1 MGARINPDDIQFR
14 KDADYY
20 MDPIGLATILI
31 EEYIDYGKER
41 EQMIAEGL
49 PTEHIW
55 YFDGILR
62 RTETIL
68 DRLGVEN
75 IPVVGND

>member
-31 EEYIDYGKER
+31 EEMIDWGIER
-41 EQMIAEGL
+41 DRMIIEKL
-49 PTEHIW
+49 PIEHIW
-55 YFDGILR
+55 YFDGLLR

-75 IPVVGND
+75 IPVVGDC

>member
-20 MDPIGLATILI
+20 MDPIGLAVILM
-31 EEYIDYGKER
+31 EEYVDYGIER
-41 EQMIAEGL
+41 DRMIFEGL

>member
-1 MGARINPDDIQFR
+1 MGARINADDIQFR

-20 MDPIGLATILI
+20 MDPIGLAVILMEEMIDWGI
-31 EEYIDYGKER
+31 ERDR
-41 EQMIAEGL
+41 MIIEKL
-49 PTEHIW
+49 PEEHIW
-55 YFDGILR
+55 YFDGLIR

>member
-20 MDPIGLATILI
+20 MDPIGLAVILM

-41 EQMIAEGL
+41 EQMILEGL
-49 PTEHIW
+49 PEEHIW

-62 RTETIL
+62 RTETVL

-75 IPVVGND
+75 IPVVGDC